1 MESKIDWSKA
11 PEGCI
16 GAFTSKHDFRSV
28 GFSSF
33 FVITKR
39 YSDYGAQAG
48 CSGEDQ
54 DGKEYHVFE
63 KYWDYHEKPASWSGE
78 GLPPVGVVCELR
90 CLPVGGWG
98 KAEIKYMSETQCV
111 WLWLREDGGY
121 QVELAEVPDE
131 TRMAFRPIRTPEQIA
146 TELADQAI
154 KEIAGIICR
163 DGAFDID
170 DPEVTE
176 SAVALYDAGYRKP

>member
-1 MESKIDWSKA
+1 MSEQIDWSKA

-28 GFSSF
+28 GFSSL

-63 KYWDYHEKPASWSGE
+63 KYWDYHEKPALWSGE
-78 GLPPVGVVCELR
+78 GLPPIGVKVLIMNPEQFSITDYGQEFVGEECTVRAAFVNDLDYRMVAVEK
-90 CLPVGGWG
+90 VGG
-98 KAEIKYMSETQCV
+98 ACCCFISEMC
-111 WLWLREDGGY
+111 
-121 QVELAEVPDE
+121 
-131 TRMAFRPIRTPEQIA
+131 FPIRTPEQIA
-146 TELADQAI
+146 AD
-154 KEIAGIICR
+154 ER
-163 DGAFDID
+163 DNAVDEMHKLYMEGAKH
-170 DPEVTE
+170 
-176 SAVALYDAGYRKP
+176 SGGLYALYDAGYRKP